1 MALVAGTLAAVGCSA
16 SLAQQACACAPPHMP
31 MLGYVTTING
41 QSGAR
46 PIGGPVPSLHVRPGE
61 HLLMRVAVTVPRYLR
76 VTALW
81 LGISAGSWGGD
92 AKGRPTGMNPI
103 LARSRGRLSAGA
115 HTFELRWRVP
125 ESRSGI
131 TLYLV
136 CAYSTEQPPMGLGA
150 GAIAV
155 LAVT

>member
-1 MALVAGTLAAVGCSA
+1 VAALVAGALAAVGCSPF
-16 SLAQQACACAPPHMP
+16 SQRACACAPALAP

-46 PIGGPVPSLHVRPGE
+46 PRGGPVPSLHVRPGE
-61 HLLMRVAVTVPRYLR
+61 DLVMRVAVAVPRHLQ

-81 LGISAGSWGGD
+81 LGISTGTWGGD

-103 LARSRGRLSAGA
+103 LAHSRQSLSAGV
-115 HTFELRWRVP
+115 HTFGLRWRVP
-125 ESRSGI
+125 EGRSGI
-131 TLYLV
+131 SLYLV

-150 GAIAV
+150 GAIAA
-155 LAVT
+155 LAVN